1 MSVETKN
8 LYTSGSNTQI
18 HPNIVTDGLVFYVD
32 PFNFK
37 SRDRSLILLVELLMI
52 FLKI

>member
-8 LYTSGSNTQI
+8 LYISGSNTQI

-37 SRDRSLILLVELLMI
+37 SSGTGTALYVR
-52 FLKI
+52 FF